1 VDRRRLALVALLS
14 FAVFTAVAIVVSG
27 SRPVPEQGSAPW
39 IVQGL
44 GYLSALV
51 AAVVLLAPGGLP
63 GPPAGADRKLGGV
76 LLAALAILV
85 LLDAFAFDSS
95 GGANIGAGFLRLVCL
110 VGIVAVAGRLMA
122 TTVALGRRG
131 SRP

>member
-76 LLAALAILV
+76 LLAALAIL
-85 LLDAFAFDSS
+85 DAFAFDSS